1 MEKTIYVYWVIS
13 LLLWLRNIY
22 FTKYEWDNS
31 SSLKPGTILI
41 KPPVISRVLAGI
53 PTLKKN
59 FGNGVTILNVFWGQ
73 YFALLLAICAPIFIT
88 KANNVTFLLHQ
99 AILAIA
105 FSISCLPTYI
115 VYKTCF
121 YKKI

>member
-1 MEKTIYVYWVIS
+1 MEKTIYIYWAIS

-22 FTKYEWDNS
+22 FTKYEWGNS
-31 SSLKPGTILI
+31 SSLKQGTILI
-41 KPPVISRVLAGI
+41 KPPMLLRVLAGV
-53 PTLKKN
+53 PTLRKN
-59 FGNGVTILNVFWGQ
+59 FGNDITILNVFWGQ
-73 YFALLLAICAPIFIT
+73 YFALLLAICAPILLT

-99 AILAIA
+99 AILVIA
-105 FSISCLPTYI
+105 FSISSLPTYI